1 MNQVA
6 KAGPS
11 FYDDEEVFATYAR
24 HRRRAD
30 SPNETLEKPV
40 ILELV
45 HPIAGQRVLDL
56 GCGDAMIGRTL
67 LEHGAASYLGVEG
80 SHRMAALASQTL
92 QGTAGEVIQQQ
103 IEGWGYPAAAFDLVL
118 ARLSLHY
125 IADLAPILASIAQT
139 LTPAGRLIFSVEH
152 PVITSCDRGWAPGSP
167 RQDWVVD
174 DYFSTGI
181 RVTSWL
187 GGTVQKYHRTI
198 EDYVRLLQAAGFQL
212 DALREA
218 QPRREH
224 FPDESTYARRMRIP
238 LFLILAAAKVA

>member
-1 MNQVA
+1 MDQSA

-24 HRRRAD
+24 HRQRAD

-45 HPIAGQRVLDL
+45 RPIIGQRVLDL
-56 GCGDAMIGRTL
+56 GCGDAMISLTL
-67 LEHGAASYLGVEG
+67 LEHGAARYLGVEG

-92 QGTAGEVIQQQ
+92 QGTTGQIIQQQ
-103 IEGWGYPAAAFDLVL
+103 IEHWDYPHAAFDLAL

-125 IADLAPILASIAQT
+125 VADLAPIFASIAQT
-139 LTPAGRLIFSVEH
+139 LAPGGRLVFSVEH
-152 PVITSCDRGWAPGSP
+152 PVITSCDRGWAPGAP

-198 EDYVRLLQAAGFQL
+198 EDYVRLLQSAGFRL

-218 QPRREH
+218 QPQREQ
-224 FPDESTYARRMRIP
+224 FQDEPTYARRIRIP
-238 LFLILAAAKVA
+238 LFLILAAQKIA